1 MEKLGRGADTRPDAK
16 AQHHHAKQ
24 RSKPVQ
30 PEMSN
35 AAYLTPQFEG
45 GCPTG
50 LLPQSPSK
58 IPAYRQ
64 NPRAKPTTNHERKQS
79 PSTRASKPKVATNF
93 DAQSALSRRHCVS
106 TLSEHPTMLVCTPGS
121 TPHPKVVSNGAHP
134 VIVWLLSFISRNP
147 ESRISLISFQLGQNR
162 TPLHSLHSFIDTAL
176 LIM

>member
-1 MEKLGRGADTRPDAK
+1 MHLGGRLERTTTPHTLRLIPKRHFYCA
-16 AQHHHAKQ
+16 
-24 RSKPVQ
+24 
-30 PEMSN
+30 
-35 AAYLTPQFEG
+35 TPQFEG

-134 VIVWLLSFISRNP
+134 FSVWLLSFISRNP
-147 ESRISLISFQLGQNR
+147 ESRISLISFPLGQNR
-162 TPLHSLHSFIDTAL
+162 TALHSLQL
-176 LIM
+176 Y

>member
-1 MEKLGRGADTRPDAK
+1 MRAQSGPYLGVLDLTRTERHSSVLCVVWYLTRH
-16 AQHHHAKQ
+16 QSNQ
-24 RSKPVQ
+24 
-30 PEMSN
+30 SN

-134 VIVWLLSFISRNP
+134 FIVWLLSFISRNP
-147 ESRISLISFQLGQNR
+147 ESRISLISFPLGQNR
-162 TPLHSLHSFIDTAL
+162 TALHSLQL
-176 LIM
+176 Y